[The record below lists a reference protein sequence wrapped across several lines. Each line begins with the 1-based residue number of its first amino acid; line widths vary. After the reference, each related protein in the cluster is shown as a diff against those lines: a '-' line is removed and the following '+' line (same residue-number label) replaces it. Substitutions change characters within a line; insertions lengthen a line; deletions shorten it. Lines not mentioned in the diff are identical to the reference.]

1 MVSAVSNIEPVRGGS
16 LKQRFVPSAVVF
28 VGAAVGVYATVWL
41 ALGVLRHIVM
51 PILAVLV
58 AGWLAQKVW
67 RLTGRQSGGRRE
79 RSLPR

>member
-1 MVSAVSNIEPVRGGS
+1 VSAVSNIEPVRGGS

-67 RLTGRQSGGRRE
+67 RLTGRRSGGRHE
-79 RSLPR
+79 RSLPK

>member
-1 MVSAVSNIEPVRGGS
+1 VSNIEPVRGGS

-28 VGAAVGVYATVWL
+28 VGVAVGVWLTTLL
-41 ALGVLRHIVM
+41 ALGTLRHIVV

-67 RLTGRQSGGRRE
+67 RLTGGPSTRRNE
-79 RSLPR
+79 RSRPR